1 MGGRDSKTPEEGRCS
16 ESPDEGGC
24 SKAPGV
30 KRCSKTLDMRR
41 CLEKPAQLGDS
52 KKPVIGAR
60 VFIRGVY
67 AGVLACMAM
76 LCISGDAG
84 TAQGSNH
91 GGIQIPWWGQQT
103 EWRLARGISTLHYG
117 TGNDIPAAVMETV
130 MLSNR
135 LAMFQEWDPGV
146 TFSVGEKKMQED
158 QHIGNRGQRIN
169 WMRILD
175 TGQQGVEMVVVEG
188 QQQGINTVDEMY
200 KYESTDEGYVRQGI
214 MEYMIKVVMLD
225 TGQLYESTT
234 EACDTGQMYESTR
247 EVRDAGQLYEV
258 WDTGQLYENT
268 TEVWDT
274 GQQAQRIKD
283 ASSDDILIDRFAFF
297 GWCTSSRGT
306 NAEEDTTGWRVQADQ
321 EEVPGHEGVPG
332 REDVPGGE
340 TVPGREEFPGREE
353 VSDNKKVLGCEAK
366 NDAIA
371 LKTSF
376 RNTYEQNPSVLEGG
390 GGIIGNA
397 RLSLHETE
405 QAYCRVS
412 LRYSTWGQVRASI
425 GTLVGQRSF
434 HELLGWGEVVPLGY

>member
-1 MGGRDSKTPEEGRCS
+1 
-16 ESPDEGGC
+16 
-24 SKAPGV
+24 
-30 KRCSKTLDMRR
+30 
-41 CLEKPAQLGDS
+41 LGDS

-146 TFSVGEKKMQED
+146 TFSVGEKKMQEVQYIGYRGQGFTISVGEKKMQED

-234 EACDTGQMYESTR
+234 EACDTGQMYESTM

-258 WDTGQLYENT
+258 WDTGSCT
-268 TEVWDT
+268 RT
-274 GQQAQRIKD
+274 QR
-283 ASSDDILIDRFAFF
+283 R
-297 GWCTSSRGT
+297 C
-306 NAEEDTTGWRVQADQ
+306 
-321 EEVPGHEGVPG
+321 
-332 REDVPGGE
+332 
-340 TVPGREEFPGREE
+340 
-353 VSDNKKVLGCEAK
+353 
-366 NDAIA
+366 
-371 LKTSF
+371 
-376 RNTYEQNPSVLEGG
+376 
-390 GGIIGNA
+390 
-397 RLSLHETE
+397 
-405 QAYCRVS
+405 
-412 LRYSTWGQVRASI
+412 
-425 GTLVGQRSF
+425 GTLGSRPRGSRMPVLMTF
-434 HELLGWGEVVPLGY
+434 